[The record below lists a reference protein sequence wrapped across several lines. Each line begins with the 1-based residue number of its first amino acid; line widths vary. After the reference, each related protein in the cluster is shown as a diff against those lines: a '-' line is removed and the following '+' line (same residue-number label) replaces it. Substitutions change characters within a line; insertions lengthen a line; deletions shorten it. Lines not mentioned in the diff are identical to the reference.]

1 MSYKFNPFTGN
12 LDYFESVSVVDGIA
26 TEYRTI
32 NNLEALNKK
41 LTLGLTPADANKV
54 SLDIIS
60 GTTQEYGIDYNVVSD
75 ELIWNALGLDLTLEE
90 NDKLRIIYPV

>member
-12 LDYFESVSVVDGIA
+12 LDYFESVSVADGIA

-32 NNLEALNKK
+32 NNSEAADKK
-41 LTLGLTPADANKV
+41 LTLSFTPAVPEKV

-60 GTTQEYGIDYNVVSD
+60 GTTQEYGTDYNVVSD

-90 NDKLRIIYPV
+90 NDKIRIIYPI